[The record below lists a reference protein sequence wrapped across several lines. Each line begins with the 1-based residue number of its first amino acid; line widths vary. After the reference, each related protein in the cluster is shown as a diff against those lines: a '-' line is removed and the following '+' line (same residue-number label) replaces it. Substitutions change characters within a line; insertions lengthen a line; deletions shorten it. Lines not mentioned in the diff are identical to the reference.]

1 MPTKLGLRLLLVL
14 GVLAALSVGPPSLL
28 WAAEDATSNEE
39 LVEASDQTTDDASEA
54 SSETPAEETSEVPRS
69 EVELDERTAEAD
81 ANVDL
86 AFGAFQ
92 RGYYL
97 TALELALPRAQVG
110 DPAAQT
116 LIAELYASGLGV
128 SLDVNEALSWY
139 KLAAQAGDRSAQFA
153 LAMYHLDGVAV
164 EKDRDRA
171 RELLERAAMQG
182 HALAQFNLGQMIALD
197 RPTPAGYGEALTW
210 FRKSSD
216 AGNAEASYSASQI
229 VARGLDGLGERPDD
243 ALPLLRAA
251 AEERIVP
258 AQVELGLALVDR
270 ATAGL
275 PADIS
280 LDDTAFVTAAQSED
294 AVEGYIWLEKA
305 AMTAN
310 PLAQNRVAQLTER
323 GIGVERDLV
332 EASKWHIL
340 ARRAGLKD
348 DGLDRM
354 FARLPQDQRAEA
366 LSLANVWPDKPQ
378 RDPFSN
384 EDAPPALP
392 EEASGVLD
400 LAPVAP
406 PAGVVPEADQGVVT
420 AQ

>member
-1 MPTKLGLRLLLVL
+1 MHAAGVALLALALTAGQSMAEDKDEMATATKALVEDTAEQAEPTAEPVEDDESDEGD
-14 GVLAALSVGPPSLL
+14 A
-28 WAAEDATSNEE
+28 AAEEQPSE
-39 LVEASDQTTDDASEA
+39 LEQ
-54 SSETPAEETSEVPRS
+54 
-69 EVELDERTAEAD
+69 RTAEAD
-81 ANVDL
+81 ANKDL

-128 SLDVNEALSWY
+128 PLNVEEAINWY
-139 KLAAQAGDRSAQFA
+139 RLAAQAGDRSSQFA
-153 LAMYHLDGVAV
+153 LAMYYLDGVAV
-164 EKDRDRA
+164 EKDR
-171 RELLERAAMQG
+171 ERAAELLRQASMQG
-182 HALAQFNLGQMIALD
+182 HALAQFNLGQLIATE
-197 RPTPAGYGEALTW
+197 RPTPAGYAEALEW
-210 FRKSSD
+210 FRKSSK
-216 AGNAEASYSASQI
+216 AGNPEASYSASQI
-229 VARGLDGLGERPDD
+229 IARGLDGLGERPED
-243 ALPLLRAA
+243 ALPFLRDA

-270 ATAGL
+270 AIAGL
-275 PADIS
+275 PVDLS
-280 LDDTAFVTAAQSED
+280 RDDPAFVAAAESED
-294 AVEGYIWLEKA
+294 ATEGYMWLQRA

-310 PLAQNRVAQLTER
+310 PLAQNRVAKLRER
-323 GIGVERDLV
+323 GLGVERDLV

-366 LSLANVWPDKPQ
+366 LSLANLWPDVPQ
-378 RDPFSN
+378 RDPFAN

-392 EEASGVLD
+392 DPDGVLD
-400 LAPVAP
+400 LEPVNP
-406 PAGVVPEADQGVVT
+406 PSGVDPEVDLTDV
-420 AQ
+420 AQP